1 MPEAAATL
9 RAVVLWALP
18 NYAAVVALVALAL
31 VASSIPLRVQHAVEG
46 FWMLFALLLPISTIM
61 AAVKAVQLS
70 LRAGD
75 VSQVHI
81 WRRVVAWCIVAF
93 ALAFNVFSYIVISR
107 TLR

>member
-1 MPEAAATL
+1 MPEAAGTL
-9 RAVVLWALP
+9 RSVVLWALP
-18 NYAAVVALVALAL
+18 NYAAVVVLVTLAF
-31 VASSIPLRVQHAVEG
+31 VASSIPLCVQHTVEG

-75 VSQVHI
+75 ESRVHI
-81 WRRVVAWCIVAF
+81 WRPVVAWCLVAL
-93 ALAFNVFSYIVISR
+93 ALAFNVFSFIVISR

>member
-1 MPEAAATL
+1 MSQAAGTL
-9 RAVVLWALP
+9 KSVVFWALP
-18 NYAAVVALVALAL
+18 NYAAVVVLVTLGF
-31 VASSIPLRVQHAVEG
+31 VASSIPLPAQHAAEG

-61 AAVKAVQLS
+61 AAVKAAQLS

-75 VSQVHI
+75 GSQVHI
-81 WRRVVAWCIVAF
+81 CRSVFAWCLVAS